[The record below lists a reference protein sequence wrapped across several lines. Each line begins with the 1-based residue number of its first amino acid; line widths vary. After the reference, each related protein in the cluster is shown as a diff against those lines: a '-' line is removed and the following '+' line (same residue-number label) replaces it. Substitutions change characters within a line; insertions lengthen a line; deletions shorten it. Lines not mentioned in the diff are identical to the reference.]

1 MKNLDDIFNYNN
13 PNFNNFH
20 LEVAIES
27 LIDGNPKPAY
37 EHLTDLLFDEISEI
51 QSNYKTINLYR
62 FVKLKTLYPN
72 TEQETKPIIEDI
84 KKNALTFGNPNSF
97 NDPMDPI
104 LKEWL
109 NLKEKTKQE
118 KVYKKLFKQLKK
130 TLGNLRICCLSQS
143 EKNNTQPF
151 LNPLMWAH
159 YADSHRGICIQ
170 YEITKESL
178 AIHNNDNQIL
188 RMVDVRYRN
197 KKAMSDYI
205 TIDNALLAKGE
216 CWEYEHEKRLI
227 YFKKNTIDQAKNYDD
242 YIQLEG
248 FNIKAIYLG
257 YRISESDKRDVIEAV
272 KGKKINLY
280 NIEFDN
286 NDITTLVK
294 VSH

>member
-1 MKNLDDIFNYNN
+1 
-13 PNFNNFH
+13 
-20 LEVAIES
+20 
-27 LIDGNPKPAY
+27 
-37 EHLTDLLFDEISEI
+37 
-51 QSNYKTINLYR
+51 
-62 FVKLKTLYPN
+62 
-72 TEQETKPIIEDI
+72 
-84 KKNALTFGNPNSF
+84 
-97 NDPMDPI
+97 MDPI

-130 TLGNLRICCLSQS
+130 SLGNLRICCLSQS

>member
-1 MKNLDDIFNYNN
+1 
-13 PNFNNFH
+13 
-20 LEVAIES
+20 
-27 LIDGNPKPAY
+27 
-37 EHLTDLLFDEISEI
+37 
-51 QSNYKTINLYR
+51 
-62 FVKLKTLYPN
+62 
-72 TEQETKPIIEDI
+72 
-84 KKNALTFGNPNSF
+84 
-97 NDPMDPI
+97 
-104 LKEWL
+104 
-109 NLKEKTKQE
+109 
-118 KVYKKLFKQLKK
+118 
-130 TLGNLRICCLSQS
+130 
-143 EKNNTQPF
+143 
-151 LNPLMWAH
+151 MWAH

-286 NDITTLVK
+286 NDITKLLK